1 VPPSPCAC
9 LPLAQ
14 GARRPSELS
23 RRPAVIYALLILFAI
38 LNIGDG
44 LSTLK
49 FLSEGHREG
58 NALARRLFDK
68 IGVVP
73 TIILLK
79 TLTVVVVAGCALLA
93 LHIAPEADVWI
104 ALFLAALCGVL
115 AYTIIGNLD

>member
-1 VPPSPCAC
+1 VPPSPCAR
-9 LPLAQ
+9 LSLAQ
-14 GARRPSELS
+14 GARRPSKLS
-23 RRPAVIYALLILFAI
+23 RWPAVIYALLILFAI
-38 LNIGDG
+38 LNVGDG

-79 TLTVVVVAGCALLA
+79 TLTVAVVTGCALLA
-93 LHIAPEADVWI
+93 LHIAPEASVWI
-104 ALFLAALCGVL
+104 ALFLAGLCGVL